1 MPLHDLCLLCVLTPS
16 PSPLQ
21 ARCGTCGTHYCSPA
35 RSALGCGLVSW
46 DLRWVLP
53 QRLCCTLAPSAPRV
67 GPLPP
72 LHAKQI
78 PGAGTLLSGEQRAF
92 LQRKHPLRCWLEAPG
107 PVGPLCSVLAVAT
120 DLEAPSGVVLGW
132 AAGAG
137 PSPIWG
143 QQAMGDLGV
152 HVQPRALPQGTQTL
166 AWGLCCRMRLP
177 LSSLSPGA
185 QILGSGGQASE
196 RSDCL
201 ALLSLSFPLCSTG
214 KVMAVVRHASVGS
227 SLSGPIGAAGRG
239 GQVVAG
245 SPCWFLSTHGRTRG
259 SGSVEALGG
268 LERTGQVAEL
278 TQVSGIRGA

>member
-35 RSALGCGLVSW
+35 RSALGCGLASW
-46 DLRWVLP
+46 DLLWVLP
-53 QRLCCTLAPSAPRV
+53 QPLCCTLAPSAPRV

-78 PGAGTLLSGEQRAF
+78 PGAGRLLSGEQRAF

-120 DLEAPSGVVLGW
+120 DLKVPSGVVLGW

-152 HVQPRALPQGTQTL
+152 HVQPQGPAAGGHRPWRGGRAVGCTYLF
-166 AWGLCCRMRLP
+166 
-177 LSSLSPGA
+177 
-185 QILGSGGQASE
+185 
-196 RSDCL
+196 
-201 ALLSLSFPLCSTG
+201 LLFPLG
-214 KVMAVVRHASVGS
+214 HRFW
-227 SLSGPIGAAGRG
+227 
-239 GQVVAG
+239 GQ
-245 SPCWFLSTHGRTRG
+245 
-259 SGSVEALGG
+259 EA
-268 LERTGQVAEL
+268 RP
-278 TQVSGIRGA
+278 VSGQIVWPC